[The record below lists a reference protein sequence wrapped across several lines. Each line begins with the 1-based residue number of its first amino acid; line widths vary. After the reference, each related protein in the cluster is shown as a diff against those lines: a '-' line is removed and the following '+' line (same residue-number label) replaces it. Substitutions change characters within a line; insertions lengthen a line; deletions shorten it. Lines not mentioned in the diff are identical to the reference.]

1 MNHSDGNEVTPT
13 PSVHAGIAAAVPV
26 TGIRIPSER
35 SANDLVYGLDVAAV
49 GSVHGDHAMAVMSCD
64 VRLPDVIWAASPS
77 RITAAM
83 RFTVSAG
90 QSLQS
95 SSIPSPV
102 QCTVTLS
109 MIAWIRLRPS
119 IAVGPVSVQQ

>member
-49 GSVHGDHAMAVMSCD
+49 GSVHGDHAMV
-64 VRLPDVIWAASPS
+64 VHVLR
-77 RITAAM
+77 REIT
-83 RFTVSAG
+83 
-90 QSLQS
+90 
-95 SSIPSPV
+95 
-102 QCTVTLS
+102 
-109 MIAWIRLRPS
+109 
-119 IAVGPVSVQQ
+119 